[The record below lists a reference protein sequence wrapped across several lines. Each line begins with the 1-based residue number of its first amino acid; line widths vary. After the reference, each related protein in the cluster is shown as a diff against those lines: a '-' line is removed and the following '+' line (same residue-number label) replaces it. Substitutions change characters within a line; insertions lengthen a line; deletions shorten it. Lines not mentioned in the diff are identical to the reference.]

1 MVMFK
6 ENIIKISQE
15 ISSMKKDR
23 NVEGLLR
30 LISRLL
36 GVILIIYSLG
46 YMYGGWLASGIVVLD
61 GVHGTIGTAVMA
73 ILIYFSKTNKAK
85 ETEK

>member
-46 YMYGGWLASGIVVLD
+46 YMYGGWLASGIVDLD

-73 ILIYFSKTNKAK
+73 ILISFLEKNKAK